1 VTVIFDE
8 NVPWPLCQ
16 SLAHHSVT
24 SVQREGFSGA
34 KNGELLAR
42 IDGRFDVF
50 VIADKNMR
58 YQQNLSG
65 RIIAIV
71 ELPTNR
77 WPILQAITQKI
88 VAAVDSAQPG
98 SYVVVEQ

>member
-1 VTVIFDE
+1 
-8 NVPWPLCQ
+8 
-16 SLAHHSVT
+16 
-24 SVQREGFSGA
+24 
-34 KNGELLAR
+34 
-42 IDGRFDVF
+42 

-58 YQQNLSG
+58 YQQNLSE

-98 SYVVVEQ
+98 GYVVVEE